1 MKKSN
6 IKLMSAILTI
16 ALSGGGVCLTSCVN
30 ENKEETKVEGLFLSG
45 TTEKIDEIFTRSSIN
60 YLIGELK
67 NYGVS
72 CEYSE
77 KLNSIEVSSLEGY
90 NFSELPE
97 NFYTLFNDLLSCASV
112 NHLCC
117 FSKELATNLD
127 LSKLNLDGISH
138 LGLFGNDKIINYIN
152 NSMLNVNSLYIL
164 LDETSLA
171 TNKLNLNVNG
181 IAKVNI
187 LSGNSNIVELGNIN
201 FSGVKESE
209 LILNGVAVT
218 NQTSFNCNNVE
229 VSLTGSVDEATTLIG
244 LKNVVFEYCDNETGK
259 KVRYIPNITDIDE
272 IVRKINDAKGI
283 KSLKKENI

>member
-30 ENKEETKVEGLFLSG
+30 ENKKETKVEDLFLSG
-45 TTEKIDEIFTRSSIN
+45 STDKIDEIFTRSNIN

-90 NFSELPE
+90 DFSELPE
-97 NFYTLFNDLLSCASV
+97 NFYTLFNDLLNYSSV

-117 FSKELATNLD
+117 FSKELSTSLD
-127 LSKLNLDGISH
+127 LRKLNLDGISH
-138 LGLFGNDKIINYIN
+138 LGLFGNDDIINYIN
-152 NSMLNVNSLYIL
+152 NSILNVNSLYIL

-171 TNKLNLNVNG
+171 TNKLNLNIKG
-181 IAKVNI
+181 EAKVTI

-201 FSGVKESE
+201 FTGVKESE
-209 LILNGVAVT
+209 LILNGVSVT
-218 NQTSFNCNNVE
+218 NKTSFDCNNVK
-229 VSLTGSVDEATTLIG
+229 VSLKGSIEEARTLAG

-259 KVRYIPNITDIDE
+259 KVRYIPNISDIDE

-283 KSLKKENI
+283 KSLKKGNM